1 MKNKSVS
8 GLNTRVHV
16 DQKDLTEREFFKR
29 ELCFKLVHVSP
40 SNWDQIQPDSNGLIW
55 IASTDPKKWFRFLT
69 NTSQN
74 RVVFLFLG
82 NELYNLDSLEYLR
95 GCSSIKA
102 LFMYSPMRCPSTINL
117 ISSFLGALMDSGIHF
132 FEDVKTYLRNFRTG
146 LQLKDK
152 LTNNAANFSSVF
164 EIPQGY
170 STAFVSQLCR
180 RITNLENDASL
191 LDNLHLI
198 DAFTKIQRLLFD
210 FTFVG
215 QSGTLRRKRFIQA
228 AMRSKNVNVHTLSRD
243 GFAGHKDIIDTD
255 YIDNSLAS
263 RSVLIPPGL
272 FNNYNHR
279 YCESLMLSRMPVI
292 LCNNITDPNSSGHWT
307 RKLPFAFRDS
317 AKYIIHYVKNLN
329 PESYSAIIENARME
343 EFKKINDFRHAIWS
357 LSSQVHKA

>member
-1 MKNKSVS
+1 MNKNVS
-8 GLNTRVHV
+8 RLSTRVHV

-29 ELCFKLVHVSP
+29 ELSFNLVYVSP
-40 SNWDQIQPDSNGLIW
+40 SNSDQIHPESNGLIW
-55 IASTDPKKWFRFLT
+55 IASTDPKKWLSFLM

-74 RVVFLFLG
+74 QVVFLFLG
-82 NELYNLDSLEYLR
+82 NELYNLESLEYLR
-95 GCSSIKA
+95 GCSSIKK
-102 LFMYSPMRCPSTINL
+102 LFMYSPMRSPSTNNL
-117 ISSFLGALMDSGIHF
+117 VSSFLGALMDSGIHF

-146 LQLKDK
+146 LQVKNRLKDNEMK
-152 LTNNAANFSSVF
+152 FGSIL

-180 RITNLENDASL
+180 RITNLEKDSSL

-198 DAFTKIQRLLFD
+198 DAFTAVQRFLFD

-228 AMRSKNVNVHTLSRD
+228 ALSSKNVNVHTLIRD
-243 GFAGHKDIIDTD
+243 GFAGHKDEIDTQ

-279 YCESLMLSRMPVI
+279 YCESLILSRMPVI

-307 RKLPFAFRDS
+307 RRLPFAFRDS
-317 AKYIIHYVKNLN
+317 AKYIIHHIKSLS
-329 PESYSAIIENARME
+329 PESYSTIIENARMA
-343 EFKKINDFRHAIWS
+343 EFNKVNTFRREIWA
-357 LSSQVHKA
+357 LSGQEHIL